1 MQFRCVAYAI
11 VLSLVVP
18 SVARAED
25 FRLKIIALNDFH
37 GNLQSP
43 GKFRANPQS
52 PEVDAGGVDFLAGY
66 VAHLKSQ
73 NPDNVVIS
81 AGDVTGG
88 GPLIS
93 ALFHDEDTI
102 ETMNR
107 LGLEING
114 VGNHEF
120 DHGMREL
127 LRLQHGGCSTV
138 DANTCKGKVAGT
150 PVQFEGA
157 KFKYLAANVF
167 YTSTGKTIFPA
178 YAVKTYH
185 GVKVAFIGVTLKDT
199 PAIVAASGVAGL
211 RFADEAITINATVRQ
226 LRRQGIESFVVLIHE
241 GGYQAG
247 KGSRDINACA
257 GDMNGY
263 PIRPIVS
270 QLDDA
275 VDLVISAHTH
285 EAYVCQLPNRSGRK
299 IPVTSASSYGRV
311 LSDIDVTIDT
321 ATRNIT
327 AVTARNLVIDQTD
340 TDITPNAAIRSIVE
354 VYAALAAPIVNRVV
368 GSVAADIV
376 KTTSTSGES
385 PMGDLIADAQL
396 EATSAPSTGGAV
408 AAFTNEGGIRAGL
421 PFASTT
427 QGVQDGGVTYG
438 EIFTAQPFGNNL
450 VTMTLTGA
458 QIKTML
464 EQQFKGCALES
475 PPGAAPPSTD
485 RHLQVSEGFSYTW
498 SKDGAECNKI
508 DARSIKIHG
517 VTVSPSAKYRVTM
530 NSLLADGGEQLYVL
544 KKGTDRRVGP
554 QDLDAMTAYL
564 AKYPSVQPTQPHR
577 ITLQP

>member
-1 MQFRCVAYAI
+1 MQFRSVAYAI
-11 VLSLVVP
+11 ALSLVVP
-18 SVARAED
+18 TVARAEN
-25 FRLKIIALNDFH
+25 FRLKIIGLNDFH

-127 LRLQHGGCSTV
+127 LRLQHGGCSTL

-150 PVQFEGA
+150 PVPFEGA

-199 PAIVAASGVAGL
+199 PAIVTASGVAGL
-211 RFADEAITINATVRQ
+211 RFADEASTINATVRQ
-226 LRRQGIESFVVLIHE
+226 LRKQGIESFVVLIHE
-241 GGYQAG
+241 GGYQAV
-247 KGSRDINACA
+247 KESRDINACA

-263 PIRPIVS
+263 PIRPIVG

-285 EAYVCQLPNRSGRK
+285 EAYVCQLPNRSGRR

-311 LSDIDVTIDT
+311 VSDIDVTIDT

-327 AVTARNLVIDQTD
+327 AVTARNLVVDRTD
-340 TDITPNAAIRSIVE
+340 TDITPNTAIRSIVE

-376 KTTSTSGES
+376 KTTGTGGES

-427 QGVQDGGVTYG
+427 QGVQGGGVTYG

-464 EQQFKGCALES
+464 EQQFKGCVLES

-530 NSLLADGGEQLYVL
+530 NNLLADGGEQLYVL

-554 QDLDAMTAYL
+554 QDLDAMTAYF
-564 AKYPSVQPTQPHR
+564 AKHPSVQPTQPHR
-577 ITLQP
+577 ITVQP

>member
-18 SVARAED
+18 TVARAEN

-66 VAHLKSQ
+66 VANLKSQ

-88 GPLIS
+88 GPAIL

-150 PVQFEGA
+150 PVPFEGA

-241 GGYQAG
+241 GGYQAV

-275 VDLVISAHTH
+275 VDLVMSAHTH
-285 EAYVCQLPNRSGRK
+285 EAY
-299 IPVTSASSYGRV
+299 
-311 LSDIDVTIDT
+311 
-321 ATRNIT
+321 
-327 AVTARNLVIDQTD
+327 
-340 TDITPNAAIRSIVE
+340 E
-354 VYAALAAPIVNRVV
+354 
-368 GSVAADIV
+368 
-376 KTTSTSGES
+376 
-385 PMGDLIADAQL
+385 
-396 EATSAPSTGGAV
+396 
-408 AAFTNEGGIRAGL
+408 
-421 PFASTT
+421 
-427 QGVQDGGVTYG
+427 
-438 EIFTAQPFGNNL
+438 
-450 VTMTLTGA
+450 
-458 QIKTML
+458 
-464 EQQFKGCALES
+464 
-475 PPGAAPPSTD
+475 
-485 RHLQVSEGFSYTW
+485 
-498 SKDGAECNKI
+498 
-508 DARSIKIHG
+508 
-517 VTVSPSAKYRVTM
+517 
-530 NSLLADGGEQLYVL
+530 
-544 KKGTDRRVGP
+544 
-554 QDLDAMTAYL
+554 
-564 AKYPSVQPTQPHR
+564 
-577 ITLQP
+577 